1 MQRITQFFSG
11 IKALGAFGLILII
24 CVGLVIASTLGFMS
38 VLGDTIDIY
47 SESMK
52 LILLEDTV
60 SYYAVN
66 QVIEENYYVYTEGEY
81 GEESLEFFD
90 EARTEINAALAEL
103 QDEDYHILSDREMA
117 LVGDI
122 SDAQQAYKE
131 AFEDIKRTFSTSGWT
146 WEDVEALQATTQQQT
161 GTLRNTLRE
170 LIYEVETAR
179 QTALQTLADNL
190 QGAIRT
196 GVISLILLPFL
207 AIWAFALASRITQP
221 VLTLTQAATAIAG
234 DHFRPEILDELLD
247 RRDGLGRLA
256 QALETLGNAAE
267 SREAAL
273 EAEIAGLRE
282 QLHETRR
289 RKSALTFPRRD
300 AESA

>member
-1 MQRITQFFSG
+1 MQRIKRFFSG

-122 SDAQQAYKE
+122 SDAQQAYEE
-131 AFEDIKRTFSTSGWT
+131 AFEDIKRTFSTSGWA

-161 GTLRNTLRE
+161 DTLLGALRE
-170 LIYEVETAR
+170 LIYEVETTR
-179 QTALQTLADNL
+179 QTALQTLSDNL

-207 AIWAFALASRITQP
+207 AIWAFGLASRITQP
-221 VLTLTQAATAIAG
+221 VLTLTQAATAITG
-234 DHFRPEILDELLD
+234 DHFRPEILDELHD

-256 QALETLGNAAE
+256 RVLETLGNAAE
-267 SREAAL
+267 AREAAL

-289 RKSALTFPRRD
+289 RKSALTFPKRD